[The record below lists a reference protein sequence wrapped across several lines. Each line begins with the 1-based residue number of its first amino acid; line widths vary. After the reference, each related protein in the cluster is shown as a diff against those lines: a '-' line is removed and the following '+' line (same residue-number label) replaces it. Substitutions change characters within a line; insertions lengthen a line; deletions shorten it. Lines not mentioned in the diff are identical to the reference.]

1 MRQAGHP
8 TCLGFRHP
16 SWERQGPGAWRGG
29 SRSCFPATESS
40 VPSPRSGGGRGLECW
55 GAGRGR
61 EVGGR
66 SWVSG
71 TPAGGPD
78 RTRRLA
84 PRRWPPGAAPGGPR
98 RQQALALLAP
108 NGSQSPPAPILTV
121 RSWTTA
127 ATPCSFVGTR
137 EVRGHETGTLAALR
151 RSQLNVTLRE
161 GDTRGAKGHG
171 RRGRAVSSG
180 LCEEVLVQPRFGG
193 FAASDQ
199 ERRREGRVR
208 QREKRVQGPEV
219 GKNAVD
225 VSPPPAELVSV
236 GSREATDVGLG
247 QGHGGGGPQRPREG
261 VGVQRSSRPGRR
273 VKAGAV

>member
-1 MRQAGHP
+1 MASATPAGNGRAREP
-8 TCLGFRHP
+8 
-16 SWERQGPGAWRGG
+16 
-29 SRSCFPATESS
+29 
-40 VPSPRSGGGRGLECW
+40 GGGARGAVSQRRSPLSPLLVLEEGGVW
-55 GAGRGR
+55 SARGAGRGR

-66 SWVSG
+66 SWVAG
-71 TPAGGPD
+71 TPAGGPG
-78 RTRRLA
+78 RTPP

-98 RQQALALLAP
+98 RQQALALLTP

-127 ATPCSFVGTR
+127 ATPSSFVGAR

-208 QREKRVQGPEV
+208 QREQRVQGPEV

>member
-66 SWVSG
+66 SWVAE
-71 TPAGGPD
+71 TPAGGPGH
-78 RTRRLA
+78 TPP

-127 ATPCSFVGTR
+127 ATPCLFVGAR

-208 QREKRVQGPEV
+208 QREQRVQGPEV